1 MKLETI
7 RLMGEVLQTSWGK
20 ESSNDGTYSI
30 KYDLSQ
36 DKLTLKFTTL
46 VHFASEA
53 SLKPQVE
60 AANSQAIQLC
70 DAKVSNLKKSF
81 KATVGESLK
90 LKDLGSNDSFELIQP
105 TGPRKVAYYR
115 YNHVFD
121 IQD

>member
-1 MKLETI
+1 MKLETV

-20 ESSNDGTYSI
+20 ESSVDGTYSI

-36 DKLTLKFTTL
+36 NKLVLKFTTL
-46 VHFASEA
+46 VHFASET

-60 AANSQAIQLC
+60 AANNQAIQLC

-81 KATVGESLK
+81 KATVGETLK
-90 LKDLGSNDSFELIQP
+90 LEDLGGNDSFELIQP
-105 TGPRKVAYYR
+105 NGPRKVAYYR
-115 YNHVFD
+115 YNHTFD

>member
-36 DKLTLKFTTL
+36 NKLVLKFTTL

-60 AANSQAIQLC
+60 AANNQAVQLC
-70 DAKVSNLKKSF
+70 DVKVSNLKKSF
-81 KATVGESLK
+81 KATVGKTLK
-90 LKDLGSNDSFELIQP
+90 LEDLGGDD
-105 TGPRKVAYYR
+105 K
-115 YNHVFD
+115 D
-121 IQD
+121 

>member
-20 ESSNDGTYSI
+20 ESSNDGTCSI

-36 DKLTLKFTTL
+36 NKLTLKFTTL

-60 AANSQAIQLC
+60 AANNQAIQLC
-70 DAKVSNLKKSF
+70 DAKVSNLKKAY
-81 KATVGESLK
+81 KDQVGTALK
-90 LKDLGSNDSFELIQP
+90 LEDLGGNDSFELLQP
-105 TGPRKVAYYR
+105 NGPRKVAYYR

-121 IQD
+121 VQD